1 MRLGFDAKR
10 VFHNTTGLGNY
21 SRDTLRILAT
31 QFTNHKYFLYNPKP
45 GRVNRLALTS
55 NMVLCMP
62 KAKVWQKLSSL
73 WRQKAI
79 VKDLIA
85 DKIEIYHGLTNE
97 LPIGIEKTNIK
108 SVVTIHD
115 LIFVRYP
122 ELYSYIDG
130 KIHFKKFKRAAQV
143 ADKIIAISEQTKED
157 IISFLDVE
165 ASKIEV
171 IYQGCHA
178 AFKEVYNKD
187 QKQEVTAKYS
197 LPSKYLLNV
206 GTIQERKNLLT
217 IVKAIKDTQHH
228 LVVVG
233 KETVY
238 TEKVKAFIKANN
250 MKKRVHFLQGVTM
263 EELAMIYQMADVF
276 IYPSIFEGFGIPIV
290 EALYSKTPV
299 ISSKGSCFSEAGGP
313 ESIYIEPHDELALRK
328 AILDIEDNISLQE
341 KMILKGFEYAQRFN
355 DDRIGDQ
362 ILKLYKSL

>member
-1 MRLGFDAKR
+1 MKLGFDAKR

-21 SRDTLRILAT
+21 SRDTLRILAA
-31 QFTNHKYFLYNPKP
+31 QFPNHKYFLYNPKP
-45 GRVNRLALTS
+45 GRVSRLTITT

-79 VKDLIA
+79 VKDLVT

-143 ADKIIAISEQTKED
+143 ADKIIAISEQTKAD
-157 IISFLDVE
+157 IVEFLKVD
-165 ASKIEV
+165 AAKIEV

-178 AFKEVYNKD
+178 AFKEVYTND
-187 QKQEVTAKYS
+187 QKQQIVEKYS

-217 IVKAIKDTQHH
+217 IVKAIKNTSHH

-233 KETVY
+233 KETAY
-238 TEKVKAFIKANN
+238 TEKVKAFIKANQ
-250 MKKRVHFLQGVTM
+250 MEDRIHFLQGVAM
-263 EELAMIYQMADVF
+263 DELAMIYQMASIF

-313 ESIYIEPHDELALRK
+313 DSIYIEPHNDMALK
-328 AILDIEDNISLQE
+328 QAILDIEESEILQN
-341 KMILKGFEYAQRFN
+341 KMISNGLEYVQRFN
-355 DDRIGDQ
+355 DDVIGEQ

>member
-1 MRLGFDAKR
+1 MKLGFDAKR

-21 SRDTLRILAT
+21 SRDTLRILVN
-31 QFTNHKYFLYNPKP
+31 QFSVNKYFLYNPKP
-45 GRVNRLALTS
+45 GRVDRLVLTS

-97 LPIGIEKTNIK
+97 LPIGIEKTKIK

-143 ADKIIAISEQTKED
+143 ADKVIAISEQTKND
-157 IISFLDVE
+157 IVEFLNIP
-165 ASKIEV
+165 ANKIEV
-171 IYQGCHA
+171 VYQGCHA
-178 AFKEVYNKD
+178 SFKQTYTEDEKLEVATKF
-187 QKQEVTAKYS
+187 S
-197 LPSKYLLNV
+197 LPKNYLLNV

-217 IVKAIKDTQHH
+217 IVKAIQDTDHH

-233 KETVY
+233 KETNY
-238 TEKVKAFIKANN
+238 AEKVKAFIEANR
-250 MKKRVHFLQGVTM
+250 MKDRVHFLQGVAM
-263 EELAMIYQMADVF
+263 NELAMIYQMANIF

-299 ISSKGSCFSEAGGP
+299 ISSTGSCFSEAGGP
-313 ESIYIEPHDELALRK
+313 NSIYINAYDEIALQK
-328 AILDIEDNISLQE
+328 AIVKIEEDVDLQQS
-341 KMILKGFEYAQRFN
+341 MTLKGWEYAQRFN
-355 DDRIGDQ
+355 DNCIGQ
-362 ILKLYKSL
+362 QMMKLYKGL